1 MDVKA
6 AGRRVE
12 VQKGS
17 QAVVDWTLER
27 WEGVLKSKKG
37 SRSAA
42 DWTLKWRESVLKSK
56 MEAEP
61 RRIVPHKIL
70 VNKYSACYNMQ
81 AYFVYTVKTKRLKCR
96 NTQSGRNER
105 CYL

>member
-1 MDVKA
+1 MLVNSIL
-6 AGRRVE
+6 AGAFCRA
-12 VQKGS
+12 GIMG
-17 QAVVDWTLER
+17 A
-27 WEGVLKSKKG
+27 
-37 SRSAA
+37 
-42 DWTLKWRESVLKSK
+42 
-56 MEAEP
+56 EAC
-61 RRIVPHKIL
+61 RIVLYKIL